1 MIVVVAS
8 NNLAL
13 QLAFNLQ
20 LQPTGFLS
28 NNSYESLLWLFQAL
42 SVFWGL
48 LMFNSMYF
56 NCLIGS
62 IDLIS
67 SKYSVLKETAVLR
80 FDNRMRWMGV
90 CHTQKPDLSKQ

>member
-1 MIVVVAS
+1 
-8 NNLAL
+8 
-13 QLAFNLQ
+13 
-20 LQPTGFLS
+20 
-28 NNSYESLLWLFQAL
+28 
-42 SVFWGL
+42 
-48 LMFNSMYF
+48 MFNSMYF

-67 SKYSVLKETAVLR
+67 SKYSVVKETAVLR